1 MSTFLRYPLIAALA
15 LSAFATDA
23 SAQTPIQYS
32 GIVDP
37 EPQNAGPQ
45 IAGRQNPGP
54 GYDLARVIDSQP
66 IYETVEIEQGR
77 DVCRNEQVRIPQ
89 YSQYYDARPRSETA
103 SVFGAILGGVIGNQ
117 FGRGGGRA
125 AATVA
130 GVALGSAIANDNQRQ
145 DRYRNRYERS
155 IVSTER
161 VCSYEPSLRTERQ
174 LVGYNVRYNYKGQIG
189 ETTTRNQPGSTIRV
203 AIEVTA
209 VED

>member
-1 MSTFLRYPLIAALA
+1 MPTFLRYPLIAALA

-23 SAQTPIQYS
+23 SAQTPTQYS
-32 GIVDP
+32 GIRSP
-37 EPQNAGPQ
+37 EPQNARPQ
-45 IAGRQNPGP
+45 NAGP
-54 GYDLARVIDSQP
+54 GHDFARVINSQP
-66 IYETVEIEQGR
+66 IYETVEIEEGR
-77 DVCRNEQVRIPQ
+77 EVCRNEQVHIPQ
-89 YSQYYDARPRSETA
+89 YSQHYDARPRSESA

-117 FGRGGGRA
+117 FGSGRGRA

-161 VCSYEPSLRTERQ
+161 VCSYEPHIRTERE
-174 LVGYNVRYNYKGQIG
+174 LVGYNVRYDYKGQIG

-203 AIEVTA
+203 AIAVTA
-209 VED
+209 IED